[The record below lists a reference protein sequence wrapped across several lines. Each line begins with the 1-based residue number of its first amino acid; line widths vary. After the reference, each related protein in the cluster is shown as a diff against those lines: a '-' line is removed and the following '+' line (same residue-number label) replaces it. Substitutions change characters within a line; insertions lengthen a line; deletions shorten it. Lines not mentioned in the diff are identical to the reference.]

1 MPAASL
7 ISSNPFWTARRLIV
21 VGARPISD
29 IPHFSP
35 LKKQLQKLG
44 SFVVQV
50 ASGTRIPDAPS
61 GFRAV
66 HRDAA
71 IQLNVFNNYT
81 YTLETIIQ
89 AGRKGIPITS
99 VPVRVNGFLRPRGSS
114 SSIPKYIWR
123 SVITIVRIFA
133 IYKPARFF
141 GLLSAIAA
149 IPAVFV
155 IGRFLIFYMLGDG
168 GGRLQSLIIGAGLL
182 AVAAILAV
190 AAVLADLIATNRLLL
205 ERTSAG
211 ARFWP
216 ACPVRNSDGAHPRRL
231 ENCPRGQWCG
241 RRRRDGRA
249 GRIRRSREYRR
260 VRQGP
265 SAYGRDGAG
274 RRSTPLGNPAR
285 WHASTGAP
293 TRARTGSPCPLPKS
307 HYGFVPERLPVD
319 GRPRVWQ
326 SQFPGR
332 ADQFFWGG
340 TMMPL
345 PDKRFRTL
353 AGLARRSRSLLCAD
367 CGAGRHIRR
376 SGRADPVAG
385 QKPSPPTARPCS
397 FTPRL
402 PA

>member
-1 MPAASL
+1 MSAVFDKLIIQIPCLNEAETLPIALADLPREVEGFRKVEWLVIDDGSTDNTVEVARANGVDHIISFPQNQGLAKAYMAGLEEALRQGADVVVNTDADNQYDASCIPDL
-7 ISSNPFWTARRLIV
+7 VKPILDRKALIV

-99 VPVRVNGFLRPRGSS
+99 VPVRVNGFLRPSRLI

-205 ERTSAG
+205 E
-211 ARFWP
+211 
-216 ACPVRNSDGAHPRRL
+216 DI
-231 ENCPRGQWCG
+231 
-241 RRRRDGRA
+241 RRRA
-249 GRIRRSREYRR
+249 
-260 VRQGP
+260 
-265 SAYGRDGAG
+265 
-274 RRSTPLGNPAR
+274 LL
-285 WHASTGAP
+285 AS
-293 TRARTGSPCPLPKS
+293 LPGK
-307 HYGFVPERLPVD
+307 
-319 GRPRVWQ
+319 
-326 SQFPGR
+326 
-332 ADQFFWGG
+332 
-340 TMMPL
+340 
-345 PDKRFRTL
+345 K
-353 AGLARRSRSLLCAD
+353 
-367 CGAGRHIRR
+367 
-376 SGRADPVAG
+376 
-385 QKPSPPTARPCS
+385 
-397 FTPRL
+397 
-402 PA
+402 